1 MWTEDRGEEAGCGCA
16 MRCPLS
22 EQCQPP
28 PPTPPTIPHRFLV
41 ATFEGIKLGKL
52 GSPGTAHKFTTRI
65 SFHTQENKPQAAL
78 SCNTMP
84 SFTPDSELELLF
96 SPHVI
101 PAEVKAQLGS
111 DLHVRFCRISLCFD

>member
-1 MWTEDRGEEAGCGCA
+1 MNQGSCKVWLCHEMTTFGAVSTTVTDSADN
-16 MRCPLS
+16 PL
-22 EQCQPP
+22 
-28 PPTPPTIPHRFLV
+28 LV

-52 GSPGTAHKFTTRI
+52 GSPGTVHKFTTRT

-84 SFTPDSELELLF
+84 SLTPDSELELLF

-101 PAEVKAQLGS
+101 PAEVQAQLGS
-111 DLHVRFCRISLCFD
+111 DLHVSFCRISLCFD